1 MIFKNLKKLLK
12 VLSQFQNCKEIP
24 KEKQAKICK
33 KFSEQVIKSIESI
46 YEYIEEKMHFE
57 EFEDVKLILKSILHP
72 QSHNDLTKPLY
83 KKELEDAIELIQK
96 FKEILNN

>member
-1 MIFKNLKKLLK
+1 
-12 VLSQFQNCKEIP
+12 
-24 KEKQAKICK
+24 
-33 KFSEQVIKSIESI
+33 
-46 YEYIEEKMHFE
+46 MHFE